1 MEQEHFHRRPPL
13 SRLAAVLLALAT
25 ACTLATP
32 RAAAQWPQF
41 RGPQGDGHVVDPA
54 PLPLHWSE
62 TQNVKF
68 KVPVPG
74 KGWSSPIVQDGKVWL
89 TTALEEEHSLRLLA
103 FDPTSGALLHDVEA
117 FRPTAWQASHAANSY
132 ASPTP
137 VAEPGRIYVHFG
149 AYGTAAFTTDDA
161 KPLWKS
167 NALVVEHEV
176 GPGSSPILY
185 RHLLIFNCDG
195 TGDRFVIALDTAS
208 GKVVWRS
215 ERSLPLEEKKGP
227 HRKAFSTPLV
237 VNYQGKDQLISP
249 AASQVSSYDPLTGKE
264 LWRVR
269 YEGYSNVPRPVAGFG
284 MVFVN
289 TGYMKPHLL
298 AIHLGGQ
305 GDVTDSRVVWDY
317 YWQVAAQPSPLLIG
331 PRLYMINDW
340 GNATWIDAHSGE
352 DLWRHRLRGKY
363 TASPIYAAGRI
374 YNFSQEGKSVV
385 LEAGDEVDVLA
396 TNELAE
402 GIHAS
407 PAVADGALFIRT
419 VDHLYRIETIE
430 PANTSKPPEGPQKG
444 SES

>member
-1 MEQEHFHRRPPL
+1 MEMS
-13 SRLAAVLLALAT
+13 SRSFPQLPWAPCVVLALLTTCLLDHPA
-25 ACTLATP
+25 L
-32 RAAAQWPQF
+32 AQWPQF
-41 RGPQGDGHVVDPA
+41 RGPGGDGHVVETA
-54 PLPLHWSE
+54 PLPLQWSE
-62 TQNVKF
+62 TKNVAF

-74 KGWSSPIVQDGKVWL
+74 KGWSSPIIQDGKVWL
-89 TTALEEEHSLRLLA
+89 TTAFEEERSLRLLA
-103 FDPTSGALLHDVEA
+103 FDLESGDLVHDVEA
-117 FRPTAWQASHAANSY
+117 FRPDSWRASHAANSY

-137 VAEPGRIYVHFG
+137 VAEPGRVYVHFG
-149 AYGTAAFTTDDA
+149 AYGTAAFDSQGA
-161 KPLWKS
+161 EPLWRVDDL
-167 NALVVEHEV
+167 AFEHEV

-195 TGDRFVIALDTAS
+195 TDHRFVIALDKDT
-208 GKVVWRS
+208 GKEVWRS
-215 ERSLPLEEKKGP
+215 PRSLALDDKKGP

-237 VNYQGKDQLISP
+237 VTYQGDDQLISP
-249 AASQVSSYDPLTGKE
+249 AASQVSSYDPLTGEE

-298 AIHLGGQ
+298 AIHLGGR

-331 PRLYMINDW
+331 PRLYMVNDW
-340 GNATWIDAHSGE
+340 GNATWIDAHRGE

-363 TASPIYAAGRI
+363 TASPIYANGRI
-374 YNFSQEGKSVV
+374 YNFSQEGKSVI
-385 LEAGDEVDVLA
+385 LEAGDEVKILA

-407 PAVADGALFIRT
+407 PAAADGALFIRT
-419 VDHLYRIETIE
+419 VGHLYRIEDDQTR
-430 PANTSKPPEGPQKG
+430 NDPPMVAGPPTVH
-444 SES
+444 

>member
-1 MEQEHFHRRPPL
+1 MEICSRPLP
-13 SRLAAVLLALAT
+13 SIRLALGVFWALAMT
-25 ACTLATP
+25 CLGTHPSL
-32 RAAAQWPQF
+32 AQWPQF
-41 RGPQGDGHVVDPA
+41 RGPHGDGHVVETT
-54 PLPLHWSE
+54 PLPLEWSE
-62 TQNVKF
+62 TLNIAF

-74 KGWSSPIVQDGKVWL
+74 KGWSSPIIQDGKIWL
-89 TTALEEEHSLRLLA
+89 TTAREEERSLRLLA
-103 FDPTSGALLHDVEA
+103 FDLTTGGLMHDVEV
-117 FRPTAWQASHAANSY
+117 FRPDAWQASHAANSY

-137 VAEPGRIYVHFG
+137 VAEPGRVYVHFG
-149 AYGTAAFTTDDA
+149 AYGTAAFDSERA
-161 KPLWKS
+161 ELLWKIDD
-167 NALVVEHEV
+167 LVLEHEV

-195 TGDRFVIALDTAS
+195 TDHRFVVALDKKT
-208 GKVVWRS
+208 GKEVWRS
-215 ERSLPLEEKKGP
+215 ARSLSLDDSKGP

-237 VNYQGKDQLISP
+237 VTYQNRDQLVSP
-249 AASQVSSYDPLTGKE
+249 AASQVSSYDPLTGEE

-331 PRLYMINDW
+331 PRLYMVNDW

-374 YNFSQEGKSVV
+374 YNFSQEGKSVI
-385 LEAGDEVDVLA
+385 LEAGDTVKILA
-396 TNELAE
+396 TNQLAE
-402 GIHAS
+402 GMHAS
-407 PAVADGALFIRT
+407 PAVADGALIVRT
-419 VDHLYRIETIE
+419 TGHLYRIEDIDP
-430 PANTSKPPEGPQKG
+430 PATTP
-444 SES
+444 